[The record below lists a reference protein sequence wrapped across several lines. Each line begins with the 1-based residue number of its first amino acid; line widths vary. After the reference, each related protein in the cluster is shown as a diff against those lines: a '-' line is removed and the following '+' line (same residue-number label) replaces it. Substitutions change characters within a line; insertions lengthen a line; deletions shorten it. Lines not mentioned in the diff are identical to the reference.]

1 MPSSPLALT
10 VRAPGQPLHPGAGA
24 APAPVGCQYCS
35 GQPRCLL
42 GRQTPG
48 VRAAWTP
55 FLTERSFRKGE
66 QLLRQGDTGA
76 SFSIVK
82 VGTTMLLRGAEDGVE
97 RPVGLSGSGQ
107 TLGTTALL
115 GQPATLSCKALSA
128 GRVCDIAIAPLLDNG
143 LLDRDF
149 LQALAVG
156 YTQNNAALADWAR
169 IVRIK
174 GATGQLAGALLH
186 LATLQRS
193 LLVRLPS
200 HTALAALLATTRE
213 TIARTLRQLAQQ
225 HALVRRDRWHC
236 EIVPAALQALAGAP
250 AALSAYAS
258 ASAKGARKVSNSA
271 GMSHAGTARE
281 KNQP

>member
-1 MPSSPLALT
+1 MAVSCL
-10 VRAPGQPLHPGAGA
+10 RCI
-24 APAPVGCQYCS
+24 CQS
-35 GQPRCLL
+35 HCLL

-48 VRAAWTP
+48 VRAAWIP
-55 FLTERSFRKGE
+55 FVSERAFRKGE
-66 QLLRQGDTGA
+66 KLLRQGETGT

-115 GQPATLSCKALSA
+115 GQPATLSCQALSA

-174 GATGQLAGALLH
+174 GATGQLAGALLY
-186 LATLQRS
+186 LAKLQRS

-213 TIARTLRQLAQQ
+213 TIARTLRQLEQQ
-225 HALVRRDRWHC
+225 HGLVRRDRWHC
-236 EIVPAALQALAGAP
+236 EIVPAALQALAGADAP
-250 AALSAYAS
+250 SVLRLASDPTASSAH
-258 ASAKGARKVSNSA
+258 V
-271 GMSHAGTARE
+271 
-281 KNQP
+281 

>member
-1 MPSSPLALT
+1 MLSSPFT
-10 VRAPGQPLHPGAGA
+10 VAARLPGQPLRPGAGKT
-24 APAPVGCQYCS
+24 PAPVGCQHCI
-35 GQPRCLL
+35 GQSRCLL
-42 GRQTPG
+42 GRQAPG

-82 VGTTMLLRGAEDGVE
+82 VGTTMLLRGGEDGVD
-97 RPVGLSGSGQ
+97 RPIGLSGSGQ
-107 TLGTTALL
+107 TLGSTALL
-115 GQPATLSCKALSA
+115 GQPATVSCQALSP
-128 GRVCDIAIAPLLDNG
+128 GRVCDIAIAPLHDHA

-149 LQALAVG
+149 LQDLAVG

-174 GATGQLAGALLH
+174 GASGQVAATLLH
-186 LATLQRS
+186 LAQLQRS

-213 TIARTLRQLAQQ
+213 TIARTLGQLEQQ

-236 EIVPAALQALAGAP
+236 ELVPALLQALAGAGAPLALRSAEP
-250 AALSAYAS
+250 ATSAA
-258 ASAKGARKVSNSA
+258 
-271 GMSHAGTARE
+271 H
-281 KNQP
+281 